1 MKKSLHLLLLAL
13 CFAFVAQAQNF
24 SLVRTIQKTG
34 TIVDGGAT
42 INVSSDDAE
51 QENDEIDSLFD
62 DDLDAG
68 WEGAPEDQNILTVGL
83 RFRDMYIP
91 QGATIDS
98 AYILFHSHEGKS
110 TDDVARITIVG
121 EATDHAETFTEDALI
136 DARPQTSASALW
148 EVAEEW
154 EIYEPYRTTD
164 ISNVIQEIV
173 DRDGWAAGN
182 ALSLILLGENQGP
195 SDFENAREFE
205 SFENIADPA
214 DGGDGQHHPERIPML
229 FVYYT
234 VNEATINIPIM
245 ATDTITDGGVTFAA
259 SSDDAEQENDEIDSL
274 FDDDLDAGWEGA
286 PEDQNILTVGLRFR
300 NIPVPNGATIDAA
313 YFIFHSHEGKSTDD
327 VARITIVGDA
337 TDNAETFTEDALIDA
352 RPQTDA
358 SVLWEV
364 AEEWEIY
371 QPYNSADITPIVQE
385 LVDRNGWEAG
395 NAMAFV
401 LLGENQG
408 PSDFENAREFESFE
422 NIADPADGGDGQH
435 HPERVP
441 QLVIQYSSP
450 NSTSVNEIF
459 VPAAKELQLFP
470 NPVNDDIV
478 TAVFDD
484 TADAVINI
492 YNSNGQLVNSVR
504 KTVYGKYAELN
515 VQDLP
520 KGMYFVQAVQ
530 NNELYI
536 QKLIRQ

>member
-1 MKKSLHLLLLAL
+1 MKRLLHFFVFMLLA
-13 CFAFVAQAQNF
+13 ATVNAQ
-24 SLVRTIQKTG
+24 SLSIVRTIQKTG
-34 TIVDGGAT
+34 TIEDGGVT
-42 INVSSDDAE
+42 LDVSSDDAE
-51 QENDEIDSLFD
+51 QENDAIDALFD

-110 TDDVARITIVG
+110 ADDVARITIVG
-121 EATDHAETFTEDALI
+121 EATDNAQTFTEDALI
-136 DARPQTSASALW
+136 DARPQTSSSVLW

-154 EIYEPYRTTD
+154 DIYAPYRTAD
-164 ISNVIQEIV
+164 ISTVIQEIV
-173 DRDGWAAGN
+173 DRGGWQSGN

-205 SFENIADPA
+205 SFENIADPE
-214 DGGDGQHHPERIPML
+214 DGGDGQHHPERVPML
-229 FVYYT
+229 FVYYS
-234 VNEATINIPIM
+234 VNEGVVDIPIM
-245 ATDTITDGGVTFAA
+245 ATDTITDGGITFAA

-300 NIPVPNGATIDAA
+300 NIGIPQGAIVDSA
-313 YFIFHSHEGKSTDD
+313 YILFHSHEGKSADD
-327 VARITIVGDA
+327 VARITIVGEA
-337 TDNAETFTEDALIDA
+337 TDNAQTFTEDALIDA
-352 RPQTDA
+352 RPQTNA

-371 QPYNSADITPIVQE
+371 EPYRTVDISNIVQE
-385 LVDRNGWEAG
+385 VVDRDGWDAG
-395 NAMAFV
+395 NAIAFM

-441 QLVIQYSSP
+441 RLVIKYSSP
-450 NSTSVNEIF
+450 NATSVNEIF
-459 VPAAKELQLFP
+459 VPAVKNLKLFP
-470 NPVNDDIV
+470 NPVNDDLV
-478 TAVFDD
+478 TAELD
-484 TADAVINI
+484 TEGASVISV
-492 YNSNGQLVNSVR
+492 YNANGQLVSTKRTAFGMRV
-504 KTVYGKYAELN
+504 ELN
-515 VQDLP
+515 VSDLP
-520 KGMYFVQAVQ
+520 KGLYFVQARQ
-530 NNELYI
+530 GNELYI